1 MVVFAVE
8 KYISRHDLS
17 DNGSEWLRVDQSAL
31 GVDRS
36 GSERILLIPMDTR
49 VVAGCL
55 RVFTC
60 FHRFDRS

>member
-31 GVDRS
+31 RVDRS
-36 GSERILLIPMDTR
+36 GSVWVG
-49 VVAGCL
+49 VVWSG
-55 RVFTC
+55 
-60 FHRFDRS
+60 SE